1 MMQQDKIEK
10 VSDALATAW
19 RDGGSVNISENLWPA
34 DLEESMAI
42 QDAFDVKIKEEITGW
57 KIAATDK
64 LSQRAQG
71 LDHPAFFGRYYKSV
85 TQESPALFRMSDF
98 RNQPILVEAE
108 LGLRLGQD
116 LPTREESYNIEE
128 IHDAVEAVVMTIDVV
143 DTRWYCD
150 PSDWPVPGCLDAL
163 KAAADF
169 SNAGAFVVG
178 DEVAGWRNLD
188 LASLPI
194 AIYLDGKFAS
204 RGGVIG
210 RAPSEPFP
218 RDRRLDFSEMVAG
231 LRWTANALSERGLGM
246 RKGQTITT
254 GSAAQVFAQPG
265 AEATMRYG
273 EGGEFGEI
281 QITIA

>member
-1 MMQQDKIEK
+1 MLG
-10 VSDALATAW
+10 SDTH
-19 RDGGSVNISENLWPA
+19 DPIS
-34 DLEESMAI
+34 
-42 QDAFDVKIKEEITGW
+42 
-57 KIAATDK
+57 
-64 LSQRAQG
+64 
-71 LDHPAFFGRYYKSV
+71 
-85 TQESPALFRMSDF
+85 
-98 RNQPILVEAE
+98 
-108 LGLRLGQD
+108 
-116 LPTREESYNIEE
+116 
-128 IHDAVEAVVMTIDVV
+128 
-143 DTRWYCD
+143 
-150 PSDWPVPGCLDAL
+150 AL

-218 RDRRLDFSEMVAG
+218 CDRRLDFSEMVAG
-231 LRWTANALSERGLGM
+231 LRWTATALSERGLGM

-254 GSAAQVFAQPG
+254 GSAAQIFAQPG